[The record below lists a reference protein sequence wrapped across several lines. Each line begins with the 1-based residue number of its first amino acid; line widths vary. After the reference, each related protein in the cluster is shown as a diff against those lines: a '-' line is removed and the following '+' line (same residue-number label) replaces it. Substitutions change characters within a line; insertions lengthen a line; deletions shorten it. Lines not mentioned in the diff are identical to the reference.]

1 MSDTTTPPAAPS
13 QPAAAQRPR
22 GNGFGITALILGIVT
37 MVGCAIP
44 FFNYLTVVIGIA
56 GVVFGIIGLVIKF
69 RPRKAAIAGVIL
81 SGLGLIL
88 SIILAVV
95 YTAAFAG
102 AAKALQEDTVPSAG
116 VPSSVSSG
124 SAAAGT
130 GADST
135 GDASFKDGV
144 LNTAK
149 FKIEIT
155 SHTVIPVGQAGNEYG
170 QKPVLAIVY
179 KTTNLTSTATDPLTA
194 WIPAFTATQDN
205 DPNAVNT
212 LDVGGTPGDQYLE
225 SQTQQIKEG
234 GTVENAIAY
243 ELDDTTTPVTLT
255 AKDNLFGDD
264 LGTVTYE
271 LQ

>member
-1 MSDTTTPPAAPS
+1 MSDTTMPPAAPS
-13 QPAAAQRPR
+13 EPAPAQRPQ
-22 GNGFGITALILGIVT
+22 GNGFGITALILGIMT
-37 MVGCAIP
+37 MVGFAIP
-44 FFNYLTVVIGIA
+44 FVNYLTVATGIA
-56 GVVFGIIGLVIKF
+56 GVVFGIVGLVIKF
-69 RPRKAAIAGVIL
+69 RPRKAAIAGLIL

-102 AAKALQEDTVPSAG
+102 AAKALREDTVPSAG
-116 VPSSVSSG
+116 VPTSVASG
-124 SAAAGT
+124 SAGAGA
-130 GADST
+130 GADSS

-144 LNTAK
+144 LTTAK

-155 SHTVIPVGQAGNEYG
+155 SHKVIPVGQAGNEYG

-179 KTTNLTSTATDPLTA
+179 KTTNLTSAATDPLTA
-194 WIPAFTATQDN
+194 FIPSFTATQDN

-212 LDVGGTPGDQYLE
+212 LNVGGTPGDQYLE

-264 LGTVTYE
+264 LGSVTYQ